1 MPSALDHIVIVSN
14 DLDTAIVNARA
25 AGFTVVPGGMHGSGH
40 THNALIAFADGA
52 YIELFA
58 PTDQGRTA
66 EHRWFDRLRRGGGLV
81 DFCLLSSGLA
91 AEVAAL
97 RERGI
102 EYSAPFTMQRVKP
115 DGTRI
120 AWSLSTAPG
129 AVGESGWP
137 FMIEDA
143 TPRALRV
150 PHEPAQTRH
159 AIGALGVAG
168 ITVLARD
175 VEKLTREYEGIL
187 GAAATASK
195 SQGDQKTAGSVL
207 PLGAM
212 WILLKAAISAEETQH
227 LARHGQGPFQITLRC
242 RDAAIDAGTSSLID
256 PALLSGARVALA

>member
-14 DLDTAIVNARA
+14 DLDTAIANARK
-25 AGFTVVPGGMHGSGH
+25 AGFTVVPGGTHGSGH
-40 THNALIAFADGA
+40 THNALIAFSDGA

-58 PTDQGRTA
+58 PTELGRTA
-66 EHRWFDRLRRGGGLV
+66 EHRWFGRLRRGGGLV
-81 DFCLLSSGLA
+81 DFCLLSSDLA
-91 AEVAAL
+91 GEVAAM

-129 AVGESGWP
+129 AVGDSGWP
-137 FMIEDA
+137 FMIEDT
-143 TPRALRV
+143 TPRSLRV

-159 AIGALGVAG
+159 ANGALGVAG
-168 ITVLARD
+168 ITVLARNA
-175 VEKLTREYEGIL
+175 EKLTREYEAIL
-187 GAAATASK
+187 GATATASM

-212 WILLKAAISAEETQH
+212 WILLKEATSAQETQH
-227 LARHGQGPFQITLRC
+227 IARHDQGPFKITLRC
-242 RDAAIDAGTSSLID
+242 HDGPISPGTGSLID
-256 PALLSGARVALA
+256 PALMCGARVALA

>member
-1 MPSALDHIVIVSN
+1 MPCALDHIVIVSN
-14 DLDTAIVNARA
+14 DLDTAVANARK
-25 AGFTVVPGGMHGSGH
+25 AGFNVVFGGTHGSGH

-58 PTDQGRTA
+58 PTEQGRTA
-66 EHRWFDRLRRGGGLV
+66 EHRWFGRLRIGGGLV
-81 DFCLLSSGLA
+81 DFCLLSGDLTG
-91 AEVAAL
+91 EVAAI
-97 RERGI
+97 RARGV
-102 EYSAPFTMQRVKP
+102 EYSAPFSMQRVKR

-137 FMIEDA
+137 FMIEDS

-150 PHEPAQTRH
+150 PHEPAQVRH
-159 AIGALGVAG
+159 ANGALGVAG

-175 VEKLTREYEGIL
+175 VAKLTSEYEAIL
-187 GAAATASK
+187 GTAAMVRTSAADHQTAS
-195 SQGDQKTAGSVL
+195 SILRLGKT
-207 PLGAM
+207 
-212 WILLKAAISAEETQH
+212 WLLLMKARSAEETEQ

-242 RDAAIDAGTSSLID
+242 RDAPINAGTGSLID